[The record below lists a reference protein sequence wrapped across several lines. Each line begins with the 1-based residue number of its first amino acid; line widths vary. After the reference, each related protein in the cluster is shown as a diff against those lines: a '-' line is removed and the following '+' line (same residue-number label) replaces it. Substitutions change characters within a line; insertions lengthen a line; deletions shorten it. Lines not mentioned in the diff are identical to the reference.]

1 MSAYRHQRLQAFATI
16 DPPSVLVQ
24 MSAMPMPDQPLHAT
38 SPTPLRP
45 VPGKS
50 IQTHSKP
57 RRITITL
64 EDQLYHSLLEF
75 SRRERRSISNLAA
88 HLLARSLQEAP
99 SHDTPFHDD

>member
-1 MSAYRHQRLQAFATI
+1 MSA
-16 DPPSVLVQ
+16 V
-24 MSAMPMPDQPLHAT
+24 PMPNQPLHAT

-45 VPGKS
+45 VPCEPS
-50 IQTHSKP
+50 QARPKP

-75 SRRERRSISNLAA
+75 SRRERRSVSNLAA

-99 SHDTPFHDD
+99 SRDD